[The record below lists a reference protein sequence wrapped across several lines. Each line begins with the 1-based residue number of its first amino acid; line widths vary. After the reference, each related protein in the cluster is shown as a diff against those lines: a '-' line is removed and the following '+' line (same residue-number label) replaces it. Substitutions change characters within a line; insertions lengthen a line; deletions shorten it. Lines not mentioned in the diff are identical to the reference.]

1 MAKLTDP
8 KTKTGAF
15 CVPSG
20 KEQRLLAMAVG
31 ERLQIARDQAGLS
44 QKDAAQLIG
53 YANSTKLSKIE
64 TGRHSSQIPLWAL
77 KRAAQ
82 VYDVSLDYVFNL
94 GEGFNAEGVRTQELM
109 QELHAHDNASITELL
124 NNQAVGRE
132 ELAGAIRVLSV
143 EMDMLKIRNPHLS
156 ASLLSLDAAVTLV
169 TSALSR
175 YSSVL
180 TSPAKLN
187 MQAASNLQ
195 ALTERAAAFV

>member
-1 MAKLTDP
+1 MIDP

-64 TGRHSSQIPLWAL
+64 TGIHSKQVPLWAL

-82 VYDVSLDYVFNL
+82 VYDVSLDYVFSL
-94 GEGFNAEGVRTQELM
+94 EGFNAEGVRTQELM

-124 NNQAVGRE
+124 NNQSVGRE
-132 ELAGAIRVLSV
+132 ELAGAVRVLSV

>member
-1 MAKLTDP
+1 MIDP

-20 KEQRLLAMAVG
+20 KEQQLLAVAVG

-44 QKDAAQLIG
+44 QLNAAKQIG
-53 YANSTKLSKIE
+53 YSNSTKLSKIE
-64 TGRHSSQIPLWAL
+64 TGRPSSQVPMWVL

-82 VYDVSLDYVFNL
+82 VYDVSLDYIFNL

-156 ASLLSLDAAVTLV
+156 VSLLSLDAAVTLV